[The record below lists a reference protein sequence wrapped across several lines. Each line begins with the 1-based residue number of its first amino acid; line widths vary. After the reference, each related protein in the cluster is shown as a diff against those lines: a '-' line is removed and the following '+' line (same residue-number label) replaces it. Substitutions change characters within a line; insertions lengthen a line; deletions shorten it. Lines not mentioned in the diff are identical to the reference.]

1 MNFDVI
7 MDWLIWTFCIRWDL
21 AYRIA
26 REGIMMGIIL
36 LSMCLVWLVYTL
48 VGMIAA
54 PKEFRSIRK

>member
-7 MDWLIWTFCIRWDL
+7 MDWLIWTFCIEWDL

-26 REGIMMGIIL
+26 REGIMISIIL

-54 PKEFRSIRK
+54 PKEFRSIGK

>member
-7 MDWLIWTFCIRWDL
+7 MDWLIWTFCIGWDL

-26 REGIMMGIIL
+26 REGIMISIIL

-48 VGMIAA
+48 VGMTAA
-54 PKEFRSIRK
+54 PKEFRSIGK

>member
-36 LSMCLVWLVYTL
+36 LSMCLVWLAYTL

-54 PKEFRSIRK
+54 PKEFRSIGK

>member
-7 MDWLIWTFCIRWDL
+7 MDWLIWTFCIGWDL

-26 REGIMMGIIL
+26 REGIMISIIL
-36 LSMCLVWLVYTL
+36 LSMCLVWLVYIL

-54 PKEFRSIRK
+54 PKEFRPIGK

>member
-26 REGIMMGIIL
+26 REGIMISIIL

-54 PKEFRSIRK
+54 PKEFRSIGK

>member
-26 REGIMMGIIL
+26 REGIMISIIL

>member
-54 PKEFRSIRK
+54 PKEFRSIGK

>member
-7 MDWLIWTFCIRWDL
+7 MDWLIWTFCIGWDL

>member
-36 LSMCLVWLVYTL
+36 LSMCLVWLVYTF

-54 PKEFRSIRK
+54 PKEFRSIGK